1 MEKDKKHNEKQGEL
15 MAKKFIRATGALRT
29 EKGNY
34 MINSQDL
41 FEWFK
46 SGAYLNEATEWDSV

>member
-1 MEKDKKHNEKQGEL
+1 MSKTENQQKQGEL

-41 FEWFK
+41 FEFFK
-46 SGAYLNEATEWDSV
+46 SGAYLNKATDWDSV